1 MVSPKDIYLSANV
14 LIQRYGN
21 EAETIACQWMHELLD
36 KDDVRGASAW
46 LCIASAIDDLQSV
59 KRQGK
64 LH

>member
-1 MVSPKDIYLSANV
+1 MVSRKDIYRSANV

-21 EAETIACQWMHELLD
+21 EGETIAWQRMHKLMD
-36 KDDVRGASAW
+36 KDDVRGASVW
-46 LCIASAIDDLQSV
+46 LSIASAIDDLQNV